1 MTGRSSGTR
10 MTGPAPAAQ
19 RFVIA
24 HLFPDFL
31 NLYGD
36 RGNIRVLEQRAR
48 WRGFEVEVRSIG
60 ANDVPALGD
69 ADVIFVGGGQDRQQ
83 IVVARSL
90 DRLTAPLVDAVARG
104 ASLLAVCGG
113 YQSLG
118 HVYRSELVG
127 VLNGPGLLDVTTE
140 AASNADR
147 FVGGVVVDLPG
158 DSPIAALGRVSAEAA
173 GHPEAARQLVGF
185 ENHSGHTRLGPGMR
199 PLGTVRVG
207 GGNAGDGIEGAIAL
221 PGEGGLEGLRVG
233 TYLHGPLLPRNPHLA
248 DYLILSALRRRGAIA
263 LEPLDDRAEWAAHAA
278 FASHWLAVERP
289 GHARSP
295 FGRARERLGN
305 LLGPRS

>member
-1 MTGRSSGTR
+1 MTPGSADARR
-10 MTGPAPAAQ
+10 L
-19 RFVIA
+19 VIA

-48 WRGFEVEVRSIG
+48 WRGYEVEVRSIG
-60 ANDVPALGD
+60 ANDPPIFD
-69 ADVIFVGGGQDRQQ
+69 DVDLIFIGGGQDRQQ
-83 IVVARSL
+83 IAVARSL
-90 DRLTAPLVDAVARG
+90 DRLTGPLTEAVTRG

-118 HVYRSELVG
+118 HRYRSELVG
-127 VLNGPGLLDVTTE
+127 ELIGPGLLDVTTE
-140 AASNADR
+140 ATSNADR
-147 FVGGVVVDLPG
+147 FVGGVVVDLPD
-158 DSPIAALGRVSAEAA
+158 DSPITALGRESAAAA
-173 GHPEAARQLVGF
+173 GHPEAAGQLVGF

-221 PGEGGLEGLRVG
+221 PGEGGLEGLRIG

-248 DYLILSALRRRGAIA
+248 DFLLLSALRGRGVTG
-263 LEPLDDRAEWAAHAA
+263 LDPLDDRAEWAAHAA

-289 GHARSP
+289 GRARSP

-305 LLGPRS
+305 LLGPGG